1 MRLSRIEITNF
12 KGIGARQVINLGP
25 ITLLFG
31 PNSAGKSTILQSLHY
46 VREVLTRS
54 NPDPDETIAGGLID
68 LGGFAN
74 LIHGHDLTRKM
85 TIKLVIEEIE
95 GSATERLPINDKDSM
110 DSPEFANLPLRY
122 VVGENTELRE
132 YAVVQSIGVSL
143 TVQWNELRSAPYV
156 SDVTVSMDDT
166 DVATISSAAEPGQ
179 AVITGFNADHPLL
192 QRFVAE
198 HDLDETNATMS
209 TSPLTEEIFELSRQ
223 MAAPDPRLAE
233 LKPSD
238 YRVGVRTASGA
249 LPDLERKLVCDL
261 RDPEVS
267 KFEHE
272 AKTARVAGLS
282 DLLDELM
289 VGPLRLARDYLN
301 SMTYIGPLRDIP
313 LRGFRPRL
321 SPDESR
327 WAQGL
332 AAWDL
337 LYGDNTGDLLRRVNH
352 WLGDKDRLG
361 TSYEISRVQYREI
374 PVPSPFSVIFD
385 RGLSEDDIGEMQV
398 LYSGL
403 STRTEI
409 ALRDLDKSITVAP
422 SDVGVG
428 ISQMIPVIVGCLQD
442 DGGLLA
448 VEQPELHIHPA
459 IQVGMGD
466 LFIETAI
473 NKDSG
478 GGSNR
483 MLLVETHSEH
493 IMLRLLRRIRET
505 SENDLRPGSVA
516 VKPENISVIYVENNS
531 SETIFRPLRVT
542 EDGDFLDRWPSGF
555 FEERAEE
562 LF

>member
-1 MRLSRIEITNF
+1 
-12 KGIGARQVINLGP
+12 
-25 ITLLFG
+25 
-31 PNSAGKSTILQSLHY
+31 
-46 VREVLTRS
+46 
-54 NPDPDETIAGGLID
+54 
-68 LGGFAN
+68 
-74 LIHGHDLTRKM
+74 
-85 TIKLVIEEIE
+85 
-95 GSATERLPINDKDSM
+95 
-110 DSPEFANLPLRY
+110 
-122 VVGENTELRE
+122 
-132 YAVVQSIGVSL
+132 
-143 TVQWNELRSAPYV
+143 
-156 SDVTVSMDDT
+156 
-166 DVATISSAAEPGQ
+166 
-179 AVITGFNADHPLL
+179 
-192 QRFVAE
+192 
-198 HDLDETNATMS
+198 
-209 TSPLTEEIFELSRQ
+209 
-223 MAAPDPRLAE
+223 
-233 LKPSD
+233 
-238 YRVGVRTASGA
+238 
-249 LPDLERKLVCDL
+249 
-261 RDPEVS
+261 
-267 KFEHE
+267 
-272 AKTARVAGLS
+272 
-282 DLLDELM
+282 M

-361 TSYEISRVQYREI
+361 TSYEISRVQFREI

-385 RGLSEDDIGEMQV
+385 RGLSEDDIGEMQA

-493 IMLRLLRRIRET
+493 IMLRLLRRDRET

-531 SETIFRPLRVT
+531 NETIFRPLRVT
-542 EDGDFLDRWPSGF
+542 DDGDFLDRWPSGF

>member
-1 MRLSRIEITNF
+1 MRLSRIEIENF
-12 KGIGARQVINLGP
+12 KGIGARQVINLAP

-54 NPDPDETIAGGLID
+54 NPDPDEVIAGGLID

-74 LIHGHDLTRKM
+74 LIHGHDVTRKM
-85 TIKLVIEEIE
+85 TIKLVITEIE
-95 GSATERLPINDKDSM
+95 GSATERLPINEKETM
-110 DSPEFANLPLRY
+110 DSPEFVNLPLRY

-156 SDVTVSMDDT
+156 SEVTVSMDDA
-166 DVATISSAAEPGQ
+166 DVATISSAAEPGH

-192 QRFVAE
+192 QRFIAE
-198 HDLDETNATMS
+198 HDLAETDATMS
-209 TSPLTEEIFELSRQ
+209 ASPLTDEIFELSRQ
-223 MAAPDPRLAE
+223 MAAPDPSQAE
-233 LKPSD
+233 LKPSN
-238 YRVGVRTASGA
+238 YRVGVSTATGA
-249 LPDLERKLVCDL
+249 LPDLDRKLVCDL
-261 RDPEVS
+261 RDPEVR
-267 KFEHE
+267 KFELE
-272 AKTARVAGLS
+272 GKTPRVTGLS
-282 DLLDELM
+282 TLLDELM

-301 SMTYIGPLRDIP
+301 MMTYIGPLRDIP
-313 LRGFRPRL
+313 FRGFRPRL
-321 SPDESR
+321 SPDEGR

-332 AAWDL
+332 VAWDL
-337 LYGDNTGDLLRRVNH
+337 LSGDNTGDLLRRVNH
-352 WLGDKDRLG
+352 WLGDNDRLG
-361 TSYEISRVQYREI
+361 TSYEIRRVQHREI

-385 RGLSEDDIGEMQV
+385 RGLSEDDIGELQA
-398 LYSGL
+398 LYGEL
-403 STRTEI
+403 PTRTEI
-409 ALRDLDKSITVAP
+409 ALRDFAKNITVAP

-442 DGGLLA
+442 GGGLLA

-473 NKDSG
+473 DKESG
-478 GGSNR
+478 LASNR

-493 IMLRLLRRIRET
+493 IMLRLLRRVRET

-516 VKPENISVIYVENNS
+516 VKPDNISVIYVESNRN
-531 SETIFRPLRVT
+531 ETVFRPLRVT
-542 EDGDFLDRWPSGF
+542 DDGDFLDRWPSGF